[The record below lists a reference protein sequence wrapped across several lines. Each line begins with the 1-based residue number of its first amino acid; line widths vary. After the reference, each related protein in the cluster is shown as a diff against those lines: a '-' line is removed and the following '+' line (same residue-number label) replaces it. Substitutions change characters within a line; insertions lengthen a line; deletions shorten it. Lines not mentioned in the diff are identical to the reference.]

1 MLLYILQ
8 YLFVIIITTNVM
20 VVHGQNASY
29 TTWKELHMA
38 THECSACLQETI
50 QGATDVVGTLVLPNS
65 VCTAPGG
72 GRHSW
77 ARKTPPAV
85 QGNYLHPVYFI
96 ELLHRIYSV
105 SVFYSL

>member
-72 GRHSW
+72 GRLERLLQQFKVIISILCISLSFSI
-77 ARKTPPAV
+77 AYIP
-85 QGNYLHPVYFI
+85 YLYFI
-96 ELLHRIYSV
+96 R
-105 SVFYSL
+105 FR